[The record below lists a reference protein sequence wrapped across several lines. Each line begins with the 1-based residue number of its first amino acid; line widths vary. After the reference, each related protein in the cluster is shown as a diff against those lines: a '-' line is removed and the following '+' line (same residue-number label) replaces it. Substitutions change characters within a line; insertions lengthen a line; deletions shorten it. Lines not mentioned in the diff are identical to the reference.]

1 MTLRAYAVDDEPLAI
16 TRLVRLLEDTG
27 RVAIAGTANNAE
39 AAQTALRTLAVDV
52 AFLDIS
58 MPAMTG
64 FELLAG
70 LPAPP
75 WVVFTTAFDE
85 FAVKAFQVGA
95 VDYLLKP
102 VQPHELVRALDRVEE
117 RRRERIG
124 SPDLRALCEAVV
136 ASLRAPAVEHPER
149 LASRLGDRIC
159 FVDVARIS
167 HVYADHKLTY
177 VVADGKPYCL
187 DSTLTAL
194 ERRLDPKRFVR
205 IHRGALVNTRWIQAL
220 HPDDGGQLVI
230 ELRDQSRTRLIVSK
244 SRVAHVKAR
253 LGL

>member
-1 MTLRAYAVDDEPLAI
+1 MRLRAYVVDDEPLAI
-16 TRLVRLLEDTG
+16 TRLVRLLDDTG
-27 RVAIAGTANNAE
+27 RVEVAGTAHNAE
-39 AAQTALRTLAVDV
+39 LAQVALRTLEVDV

-58 MPAMTG
+58 MPVMTG

-70 LPAPP
+70 LQAPP

-102 VQPHELVRALDRVEE
+102 VQPHELGRALDRIDVRRWE
-117 RRRERIG
+117 RVG
-124 SPDLRALCEAVV
+124 PPDLKVLCEAVV
-136 ASLRAPAVEHPER
+136 ASLRTPAVDYPER

-159 FVDVARIS
+159 FVDLARIS
-167 HVYADHKLTY
+167 HIYADHKLTY
-177 VVADGKPYCL
+177 AAADGKSYCL
-187 DSTLTAL
+187 DGTLAAL
-194 ERRLDPKRFVR
+194 ERRLDPRRFIR

-220 HPDDGGQLVI
+220 HPDSGQLVL
-230 ELRDQSRTRLIVSK
+230 ELRDQSRTRLVVSK
-244 SRVAHVKAR
+244 GRVANVKAQ

>member
-1 MTLRAYAVDDEPLAI
+1 MTLRAYVVDDEPLAI
-16 TRLVRLLEDTG
+16 TRLVRLLDGTG
-27 RVAIAGTANNAE
+27 RVVIAGTASHAE
-39 AAQTALRTLAVDV
+39 AAQAALRALAVDV

-58 MPAMTG
+58 MPTMTG
-64 FELLAG
+64 FELLTG

-102 VQPHELVRALDRVEE
+102 VQRHELVRALDRVEA
-117 RRRERIG
+117 RRRERG
-124 SPDLRALCEAVV
+124 GPPDLRALCEAIA
-136 ASLRAPAVEHPER
+136 ASLRASAVAQPER

-177 VVADGKPYCL
+177 AVADGKPYCL
-187 DSTLTAL
+187 DSTLAAL

-205 IHRGALVNTRWIQAL
+205 IHRRALVSMRWIQAL
-220 HPDDGGQLVI
+220 HADDGGQIVL

-244 SRVAHVKAR
+244 GRAAHVKAR